1 MKKSI
6 LSFFLIQAFIGGLL
20 FLGSIP
26 FHSCEPE
33 PEPDPEEN
41 ECDTCIRV
49 LKPNIYLYP
58 TENIILS
65 VSLNFPSGG
74 KIIASIPGYGKGW
87 LVSVDTN
94 GIINNKYEYLFYESE
109 QPDVWQ
115 TNEGWIINVSD
126 LQQFFTENL
135 SKYGF
140 IGREIK
146 DFTDYWIPKL
156 KDYEYY
162 EIYPQEMNIIDTVI
176 ELEISETPDAVIR
189 LFYLIRGTNNTTN
202 SKIITPA
209 DKIQFKRTGLFV
221 TEWGV
226 ILK

>member
-1 MKKSI
+1 MKKSVI
-6 LSFFLIQAFIGGLL
+6 SFIFIQAIIGGLL

-33 PEPDPEEN
+33 PDPEEH

-58 TENIILS
+58 TENKILS
-65 VSLNFPSGG
+65 VTLNFPSGG
-74 KIIASIPGYGKGW
+74 KIITSIPDYGKGW
-87 LVSVDTN
+87 LVSVDTD
-94 GIINNKYEYLFYESE
+94 GIINNKHEYLFYESE

-115 TNEGWIINVSD
+115 TNEGWIINVLD
-126 LQQFFTENL
+126 LEQFFTDNL

-146 DFTDYWIPKL
+146 DFTDYWIPRL
-156 KDYEYY
+156 KGHEYY
-162 EIYPQEMNIIDTVI
+162 EIYPQEKKIIDTVI
-176 ELEISETPDAVIR
+176 TLKITDTPDAVLR
-189 LFYLIRGTNNTTN
+189 LFYLIRGTDSVTNT
-202 SKIITPA
+202 KITAPA
-209 DKIQFKRTGLFV
+209 DNIPFIRTGFCV

-226 ILK
+226 VLK

>member
-6 LSFFLIQAFIGGLL
+6 LSFFLIQAILGGLL
-20 FLGSIP
+20 FLGSVP

-33 PEPDPEEN
+33 PDPEEH

-49 LKPNIYLYP
+49 YKPNIYLYP
-58 TENIILS
+58 TENKILS

-74 KIIASIPGYGKGW
+74 RIIASIPDYGKGW
-87 LVSVDTN
+87 MVSVDTE
-94 GIINNKYEYLFYESE
+94 GIINNEFEYLFYESE

-126 LQQFFTENL
+126 LEQFFTENL

-156 KDYEYY
+156 KGYEYY
-162 EIYPQEMNIIDTVI
+162 EIYPQEKEIIDTVI
-176 ELEISETPDAVIR
+176 TLEITDTPDAVLR
-189 LFYLIRGTNNTTN
+189 LFYLIRGTDSATN
-202 SKIITPA
+202 SKIIAPV
-209 DKIQFKRTGLFV
+209 DNNPFIRTGFCV

-226 ILK
+226 VLK

>member
-6 LSFFLIQAFIGGLL
+6 LNFVLIQIFIGGLFL
-20 FLGSIP
+20 LGSVP
-26 FHSCEPE
+26 FQSCEPVDK
-33 PEPDPEEN
+33 PDEEEN

-58 TENIILS
+58 TENKILS
-65 VSLNFPSGG
+65 VTLNFPSGG
-74 KIIASIPGYGKGW
+74 KIITSIPDYGKGW

-126 LQQFFTENL
+126 LEQFFSENL

-156 KDYEYY
+156 KGYEYY
-162 EIYPQEMNIIDTVI
+162 EIYPQEKKIIDTVI
-176 ELEISETPDAVIR
+176 TLEITDTPDAVLR
-189 LFYLIRGTNNTTN
+189 LFYLIRGTDSTTN
-202 SKIITPA
+202 SKIIAPA
-209 DKIQFKRTGLFV
+209 DNIPFIRTGFCV

-226 ILK
+226 VLK

>member
-6 LSFFLIQAFIGGLL
+6 LSLILIQAILGGLL

-33 PEPDPEEN
+33 PDHEEH
-41 ECDTCIRV
+41 ECDTCIMV
-49 LKPNIYLYP
+49 MKPNIYLYP
-58 TENIILS
+58 TEEKILS
-65 VSLNFPSGG
+65 VTLNFPSGG
-74 KIIASIPGYGKGW
+74 KIITSIPDYGKGW
-87 LVSVDTN
+87 LVSVDTD
-94 GIINNKYEYLFYESE
+94 GIINNEFEYLFYESE

-126 LQQFFTENL
+126 LEQFFTDNL

-146 DFTDYWIPKL
+146 DFTDYWIPRL
-156 KDYEYY
+156 KGYEYY
-162 EIYPQEMNIIDTVI
+162 EIFPQEKKIIDTVI
-176 ELEISETPDAVIR
+176 SLEINDTPDAVLR
-189 LFYLIRGTNNTTN
+189 LFYLIRGTDSATG
-202 SKIITPA
+202 SKIIAPA
-209 DKIQFKRTGLFV
+209 DNIPFIRTGFYV

-226 ILK
+226 VLK

>member
-6 LSFFLIQAFIGGLL
+6 LSFVLIQAILGGLL

-33 PEPDPEEN
+33 PDPEEH

-49 LKPNIYLYP
+49 MKPNIYLYP
-58 TENIILS
+58 TENKILS
-65 VSLNFPSGG
+65 VTLNFPSGG
-74 KIIASIPGYGKGW
+74 KIITSIPDYGNGW
-87 LVSVDTN
+87 LVSVDTD
-94 GIINNKYEYLFYESE
+94 GIINNEFEYLFYESE

-126 LQQFFTENL
+126 LEQFFTDNL

-140 IGREIK
+140 IGREIN
-146 DFTDYWIPKL
+146 DFTNYWIPRL
-156 KDYEYY
+156 KRYEYY
-162 EIYPQEMNIIDTVI
+162 EIYPQEKKIIDNVI
-176 ELEISETPDAVIR
+176 TLEITDTPDSVLR
-189 LFYLIRGTNNTTN
+189 LFYLIRGTDSATN
-202 SKIITPA
+202 SKIIAPE
-209 DKIQFKRTGLFV
+209 DNIPFIRTGFCV

-226 ILK
+226 VLK

>member
-6 LSFFLIQAFIGGLL
+6 LSFLFIQAILGGLL

-33 PEPDPEEN
+33 PDPEKH

-58 TENIILS
+58 TEEKILS
-65 VSLNFPSGG
+65 VTLNFPSGG
-74 KIIASIPGYGKGW
+74 RIITSIPDYGKGW
-87 LVSVDTN
+87 HVSVDTN
-94 GIINNKYEYLFYESE
+94 GIINHEYEYLFYESE

-126 LQQFFTENL
+126 LEQFFNENL

-140 IGREIK
+140 IGNEIK
-146 DFTDYWIPKL
+146 DFTDYWIPRL
-156 KDYEYY
+156 KGYEYY
-162 EIYPQEMNIIDTVI
+162 EIYPQEKNIIDTVI
-176 ELEISETPDAVIR
+176 TLKITDTPDAVLR
-189 LFYLIRGTNNTTN
+189 LFYLIRGTDSATN
-202 SKIITPA
+202 SKIIAPE
-209 DKIQFKRTGLFV
+209 DKIPFIRTGFCV

-226 ILK
+226 VLK